1 VFAANDLMA
10 VGAMQAIAS
19 RGLVVPDDIAV
30 VGYDDVPVAAAL
42 RPQLTTVRQPLV
54 RMGEEMATL
63 LIDALEG
70 RPTRSS
76 VILPTELVERQS
88 V

>member
-1 VFAANDLMA
+1 
-10 VGAMQAIAS
+10 MQAIVA

-30 VGYDDVPVAAAL
+30 VGFDDVPVAAAL

-63 LIDALEG
+63 LVDVIEG
-70 RPTRSS
+70 RPARST
-76 VILPTELVERQS
+76 VVLPTELVERQS